1 MTTAQLKQIAKAKF
15 ETISTQDLIATLKQ
29 YNNDFRDG
37 VEIAIDAITDILIVR
52 LPENEF
58 VELCNSL

>member
-1 MTTAQLKQIAKAKF
+1 MTRTELKQIAVTKF
-15 ETISTQDLIATLKQ
+15 QTISTKELIATVKQ
-29 YNNDFRDG
+29 INNDFRDG
-37 VEIAIDAITDILIVR
+37 VDIAIDAIMDILIVR